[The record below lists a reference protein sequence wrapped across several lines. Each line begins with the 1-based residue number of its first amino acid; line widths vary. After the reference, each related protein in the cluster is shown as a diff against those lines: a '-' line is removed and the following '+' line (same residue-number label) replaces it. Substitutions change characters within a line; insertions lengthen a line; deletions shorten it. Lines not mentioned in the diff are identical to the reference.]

1 MTPAAHIAVVC
12 TLLVIFGAFAIG
24 NIVETPRNRRR
35 AMWRRL
41 IRANRILK

>member
-12 TLLVIFGAFAIG
+12 TLLFIFGAFAIG

-35 AMWRRL
+35 ATWRKL

>member
-1 MTPAAHIAVVC
+1 MTPAAHIAVAC

-24 NIVETPRNRRR
+24 NIVEAPRNRRR

-41 IRANRILK
+41 LGVNRTLK